1 MCKYIFTPIAH
12 RGGSEV
18 AFENTF
24 QAFTDAYDLGYRW
37 LETDVQVSKDGV
49 LYAIHDDNLKNIT
62 GKNVKI
68 HDLSSDDLDQIL
80 IRGKYNIPRL
90 EKLLQNFNDAT
101 FNLDSKS
108 INSAKALVTLINR
121 EKFFKNLCL
130 GSFSH
135 KTLQYMRKSV
145 KRDLPT
151 TFSQMEVLSLLA
163 DIKLDK
169 EPRYRGNYLQI
180 PKSYFGFNL
189 VSKKLLD
196 FCKKNEIK
204 VHIWTIN
211 KSSEMKNLIGMG
223 VDGIMTD
230 KCRALLE
237 VLKSSDFIDK
247 KIKLEPFL
255 VA

>member
-1 MCKYIFTPIAH
+1 MCKHIFTPIAH

-37 LETDVQVSKDGV
+37 LETDVQISKDGV
-49 LYAIHDDNLKNIT
+49 LYAIHDDNLKNVH
-62 GKNVKI
+62 GLNVKI
-68 HDLSSDDLDQIL
+68 HHLNSDDLDQIL
-80 IRGKYNIPRL
+80 IKRKYNIPRL
-90 EKLLQNFNDAT
+90 DKLLQKFNDAT
-101 FNLDSKS
+101 FNLDSKN
-108 INSAKALVTLINR
+108 INSAKALVTLLNT
-121 EKFFKNLCL
+121 EKSLKNICL

-135 KTLQYMRKSV
+135 KTITYIRNSL

-151 TFSQMEVLSLLA
+151 TFSQMEVFSLLL
-163 DIKLDK
+163 DIKRDK
-169 EPRYRGNYLQI
+169 EPRYKGNYLQI
-180 PKSYFGFNL
+180 PKSYFGY
-189 VSKKLLD
+189 KLLSRKLLN

-211 KSSEMKNLIGMG
+211 DSNEMKNLIGMG

-237 VLKSSDFIDK
+237 VLKSRDFFDK
-247 KIKLEPFL
+247 KIILEPFL

>member
-24 QAFTDAYDLGYRW
+24 QAFTDAYELGYRW
-37 LETDVQVSKDGV
+37 LETDVQISKDGV
-49 LYAIHDDNLKNIT
+49 LYAIHDNNLKNIT

-68 HDLSSDDLDQIL
+68 HDLNADELDQIL
-80 IRGKYNIPRL
+80 IKRKYNIPRL
-90 EKLLQNFNDAT
+90 ETLLRKFNDVT
-101 FNLDSKS
+101 FNLDPKN
-108 INSAKALVTLINR
+108 INAAKALVTLLNR
-121 EKFFKNLCL
+121 EKSFKNLCL

-135 KTLQYMRKSV
+135 KTIHYIRNSL

-151 TFSQMEVLSLLA
+151 SFSQIEVISLLL
-163 DIKLDK
+163 DIKLNK
-169 EPRYRGNYLQI
+169 ETSCKGNYLQI
-180 PKSYFGFNL
+180 PKSYFGYKL
-189 VSKKLLD
+189 LSRKLLD

-211 KSSEMKNLIGMG
+211 ESNEMRNLIGMG

-230 KCRALLE
+230 KCRALLK
-237 VLKSSDFIDK
+237 VIKSHDFIDK
-247 KIKLEPFL
+247 KIILEPFA

>member
-12 RGGSEV
+12 RGGSEI
-18 AFENTF
+18 AYENTF

-37 LETDVQVSKDGV
+37 LETDVQISKDGV

-68 HDLSSDDLDQIL
+68 HDLNSDDLDQIL
-80 IRGKYNIPRL
+80 IKGKYNIPRL
-90 EKLLQNFNDAT
+90 EKLLLKFSDAT
-101 FNLDSKS
+101 FNLDSKN

-135 KTLQYMRKSV
+135 KTLQYIRKSL

-151 TFSQMEVLSLLA
+151 TFSQMEVFSLLV

-169 EPRYRGNYLQI
+169 LPRCRANYLQI
-180 PKSYFGFNL
+180 PKSYFGYNL

-211 KSSEMKNLIGMG
+211 ESNEMKNLIGMG

-237 VLKSSDFIDK
+237 ALKSRDFIDR
-247 KIKLEPFL
+247 KIILEPFL
-255 VA
+255 TA

>member
-37 LETDVQVSKDGV
+37 LETDVQISKDGV

-68 HDLSSDDLDQIL
+68 HDLGSDDLDQVL
-80 IRGKYNIPRL
+80 IKGKYNIPRL
-90 EKLLQNFNDAT
+90 EKLLQKFNDAT
-101 FNLDSKS
+101 FNLDSKN
-108 INSAKALVTLINR
+108 INSAKALVKLLNR

-135 KTLQYMRKSV
+135 KTLQYIRKSL
-145 KRDLPT
+145 KRDFPT
-151 TFSQMEVLSLLA
+151 TFSPMEVFSLLV
-163 DIKLDK
+163 DIKLDR

-180 PKSYFGFNL
+180 PEGYFGYKL

-196 FCKKNEIK
+196 FCKKNKIK

-211 KSSEMKNLIGMG
+211 ESNKMKNLIAMG

-230 KCRALLE
+230 KCRSLLKALR
-237 VLKSSDFIDK
+237 SPYFIDK
-247 KIKLEPFL
+247 KIILEPFV

>member
-37 LETDVQVSKDGV
+37 LETDVQVSRDGV
-49 LYAIHDDNLKNIT
+49 LYTIHDDNLKNIT

-68 HDLSSDDLDQIL
+68 HDLGSDDLDQIL
-80 IRGKYNIPRL
+80 IKGKYNIPRL

-101 FNLDSKS
+101 FNLDSKN
-108 INSAKALVTLINR
+108 INSAKALVTLLNR

-135 KTLQYMRKSV
+135 KTLQYIRKSL

-151 TFSQMEVLSLLA
+151 TFSQMEVFSLLL
-163 DIKLDK
+163 DVKLDK
-169 EPRYRGNYLQI
+169 EPKYRGNYLQI
-180 PKSYFGFNL
+180 PKSYFGYKI
-189 VSKKLLD
+189 VSRPLLD

-211 KSSEMKNLIGMG
+211 QSSEMRNLIRLG

-230 KCRALLE
+230 NCRTLLE
-237 VLKSSDFIDK
+237 VIKSHKLIGK
-247 KIKLEPFL
+247 KIVLEPFS
-255 VA
+255 VD